1 MSAAAQHL
9 HTQDLAFATECAEA
23 IQAVAASA
31 VQSWDESV
39 VPLAS
44 EWSSTLQAGGAEL
57 VQNGREMWTEL
68 TTSRVAALEAE
79 VEALQKQLKDCS
91 CCKFL

>member
-31 VQSWDESV
+31 AQSWDESV

-79 VEALQKQLKDCS
+79 VEALQKQLEDCS